1 MKRETMFDKDFYP
14 TPDSVIEQM
23 LIGHDVAGKIIL
35 EPSAGSGNIVD
46 YLQKNYAKEVLA
58 CEINSKLRR
67 IVESKCR
74 VIAYDFLT
82 VRPEDIS
89 HVDMIVMNPPFSDAR
104 RHILHA
110 YEIAPGGCEIIALC
124 NSSDM
129 TVGWHATK
137 DQEKLK
143 ELVRDYGY
151 KEELGDCFTTAERK
165 TDVWVSCLHLYKP
178 KTGEQEFEDYMFSG
192 QMDADISGKQE
203 GLIEYNVIRDVVAR
217 YIEAVKRYEKVE
229 ALSNEVN
236 KLTSLFRGD
245 YGEGIVFGA
254 YRVGER
260 SQCAITRQY
269 FKIDLQKQ
277 AWRYIINK
285 LELGKFATS
294 KVYEQINRF
303 IERQSHVPF
312 TMHNIYQM
320 IYMIIGTQESRM
332 ETVIVEAFENICSFS
347 SENSTAGEKWK
358 TNSNYMVN
366 KRFIV
371 PYMTSYDTRWASQYL
386 KLRYSSLY
394 SKIADVITALEY
406 ITGKQSC
413 YSIEDYIR
421 KNKLEWGKWHDC
433 GNFFRF
439 RGYKK
444 GTMHFEFVNDND
456 WLLFNRRVAE
466 IKGWRVGRKHNKK
479 NVA

>member
-1 MKRETMFDKDFYP
+1 
-14 TPDSVIEQM
+14 
-23 LIGHDVAGKIIL
+23 
-35 EPSAGSGNIVD
+35 
-46 YLQKNYAKEVLA
+46 
-58 CEINSKLRR
+58 
-67 IVESKCR
+67 
-74 VIAYDFLT
+74 
-82 VRPEDIS
+82 
-89 HVDMIVMNPPFSDAR
+89 
-104 RHILHA
+104 
-110 YEIAPGGCEIIALC
+110 
-124 NSSDM
+124 M
-129 TVGWHATK
+129 TDGWHATK

-203 GLIEYNVIRDVVAR
+203 GLIEYNVVRDVVAR
-217 YIEAVKRYEKVE
+217 YIEAVKRYEEVE
-229 ALSNEVN
+229 AVSNEVN

-245 YGEGIVFGA
+245 YGTGIVFGA

-260 SQCAITRQY
+260 SQCAITRQH
-269 FKIDLQKQ
+269 FKIDLQKR

-285 LELGKFATS
+285 LELGRFATS

-332 ETVIVEAFENICSFS
+332 ETAIVEAFENICSFS
-347 SENSTAGEKWK
+347 WENSTAGEKWK

-371 PYMTSYDTRWASQYL
+371 PYMTSYDTRWPSQYL
-386 KLRYSSLY
+386 KLSYSSLY

-406 ITGKQSC
+406 ITGKQAC
-413 YSIEDYIR
+413 NSIEDYIR
-421 KNKLEWGKWHDC
+421 KNKLEWGKWYDC
-433 GNFFRF
+433 GSFFRF

-456 WLLFNRRVAE
+456 WMLFNRRVAE
-466 IKGWRVGRKHNKK
+466 IKGWRVGSKHNKK

>member
-23 LIGHDVAGKIIL
+23 LIGHDVTGKIIL

-74 VIAYDFLT
+74 VIADDFLT

-129 TVGWHATK
+129 TDGWHATK

-260 SQCAITRQY
+260 SQCAITRQH

-332 ETVIVEAFENICSFS
+332 ETAIVEAFENICSFS

-371 PYMTSYDTRWASQYL
+371 PYMTRYDTRWPSQYL
-386 KLRYSSLY
+386 NLSYSGLY
-394 SKIADVITALEY
+394 AKIADVITALEY
-406 ITGKQSC
+406 ITGKQPC
-413 YSIEDYIR
+413 NSIGDYIR
-421 KNKLEWGKWHDC
+421 ENKLEWGKWHDC

-456 WLLFNRRVAE
+456 WMLFNRRVAE
-466 IKGWRVGRKHNKK
+466 IKGWRVGSKHNKK